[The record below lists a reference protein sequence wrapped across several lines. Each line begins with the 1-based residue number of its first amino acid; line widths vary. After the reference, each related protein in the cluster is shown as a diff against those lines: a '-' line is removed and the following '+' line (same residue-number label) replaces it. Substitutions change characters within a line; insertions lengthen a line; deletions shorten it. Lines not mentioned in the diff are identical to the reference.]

1 MERVLNIVSK
11 MNADGAETFLIR
23 LMRNINKDKFMFDF
37 LVFSPDKGFYDDE
50 ILSWGGRIHYA
61 EMKSKNPIKS
71 FYDIYQI
78 VRKNE
83 YRVVL
88 RVSGHSLAALDL
100 LAAAIGG
107 AKLRMLRSSNSSVSG
122 GISSRIIHMLFRP
135 VLNLIVTQR
144 LAPSDMAATWMF
156 GKKHISNGSVK
167 IINNGLEIDRFVFD
181 VCKRQEL
188 REKMGLTDKFVVGH
202 VGRISDQKNHKFLL
216 DAFEAIKKENE
227 AAVLLLVGRVAQ
239 PEIEIS
245 LKKRI
250 ENLGLNDS
258 VIFTGVRSDIPDLLM
273 AMDVFLFPSLYEGMP
288 NAVIEAQ
295 ATGLH
300 CIISDTITK
309 EVGFTDL
316 VEYLPLNNPDEWAE
330 RALQYQNG
338 YVHRNMR
345 HEFIEN
351 GYDIESTIEWLEDYL
366 TSHCDRLEM
375 ISSNK

>member
-1 MERVLNIVSK
+1 
-11 MNADGAETFLIR
+11 
-23 LMRNINKDKFMFDF
+23 
-37 LVFSPDKGFYDDE
+37 
-50 ILSWGGRIHYA
+50 
-61 EMKSKNPIKS
+61 
-71 FYDIYQI
+71 
-78 VRKNE
+78 
-83 YRVVL
+83 
-88 RVSGHSLAALDL
+88 LAALDL

-107 AKLRMLRSSNSSVSG
+107 AKLRKLRSSNSSVSG

-375 ISSNK
+375 YSSNK